1 MYFHIC
7 FRLNI
12 AKLRNQPGRLLNP
25 GMIYETEC
33 TKIVLIMKKFLYIC
47 SFFILLC
54 PALSQ
59 AQTDKLPA
67 DIVLSFKAGNAT
79 ELAKHFHSNVELIIL
94 EEEDVYSR
102 SQAEQIIRKFFSD
115 HKPSSF
121 RVIFEGGKENSRY
134 AIGSLETSN
143 ARYRV
148 YVLMK
153 KQDNTP
159 LIHQLRI
166 ETEKE

>member
-1 MYFHIC
+1 
-7 FRLNI
+7 
-12 AKLRNQPGRLLNP
+12 
-25 GMIYETEC
+25 MIYETEC
-33 TKIVLIMKKFLYIC
+33 TKIVLIMKKILYIC
-47 SFFILLC
+47 SWIILLY
-54 PALSQ
+54 PIQSH

-115 HKPSSF
+115 HKPTAF

-134 AIGSLETSN
+134 AIGSLETSST
-143 ARYRV
+143 RYRV

-153 KQDNTP
+153 KQDDTP

-166 ETEKE
+166 ETEEGNDQ